1 VSVCLSKGLGA
12 PVGSL
17 VAGSAEFIRRARR
30 NRKVVGGAMRQ
41 AGVIAA
47 AGIVAV
53 TEMVERLGDDH
64 TNAKRL
70 AHGLAQ
76 LDGVEIDPQSV
87 DTNLVFFTVTQPGM
101 AARDLVVA
109 LRARGILI
117 GAAGPQRLRAA
128 LNHHVV
134 EADVDRAIEEIA
146 GVLRQRETA
155 TEVRVVSYN

>member
-1 VSVCLSKGLGA
+1 
-12 PVGSL
+12 
-17 VAGSAEFIRRARR
+17 
-30 NRKVVGGAMRQ
+30 
-41 AGVIAA
+41 
-47 AGIVAV
+47 
-53 TEMVERLGDDH
+53 MVERLGDDH